1 MLQNFKK
8 MNWNEFK
15 FESLLENSLLKTIEH
30 HLQISIKSQGFAKL
44 LLSGGSLPM
53 KLYRKFKFFLI
64 DWNKV
69 EIGLVDERWVDNE
82 SKYSNYNN
90 ISSALGEEI
99 VNKSSF
105 IPMVYNL
112 ESEHENLILCR
123 ERNNS
128 FLDEKTIV
136 LLGMGTDGHT
146 ASLFPNTHSTELALS
161 AVEPD
166 ILTNEA
172 PTNPPKR
179 ITHNLKS
186 LLNTKKLLLYV
197 KGDKKKE
204 VIDNAKEKLL
214 PISYCINSQSA
225 ELEIFWSP

>member
-1 MLQNFKK
+1 MQYFKE

-15 FESLLENSLLKTIEH
+15 FESSLENSLLKTIEH
-30 HLQISIKSQGFAKL
+30 HLQISIKSQGIAKL
-44 LLSGGSLPM
+44 LLSGGLFPM
-53 KLYRKFKFFLI
+53 KLYRKFKLFLI

-69 EIGLVDERWVDNE
+69 EIGLADERWVDNE
-82 SKYSNYNN
+82 SKYSNYNIIN
-90 ISSALGEEI
+90 SALGEEI
-99 VNKSSF
+99 ADKSSF
-105 IPMVYNL
+105 TPMVYNL
-112 ESEHENLILCR
+112 ESEYENLILCR
-123 ERNNS
+123 ERNNA

-146 ASLFPNTHSTELALS
+146 ASLFPNTRSTELALS
-161 AVEPD
+161 AIEPD
-166 ILTNEA
+166 ILTNQA

-186 LLNTKKLLLYV
+186 LLNTKKLILYV

-204 VIDNAKEKLL
+204 VIDSAKEKLL

>member
-1 MLQNFKK
+1 M
-8 MNWNEFK
+8 
-15 FESLLENSLLKTIEH
+15 
-30 HLQISIKSQGFAKL
+30 
-44 LLSGGSLPM
+44 
-53 KLYRKFKFFLI
+53 
-64 DWNKV
+64 
-69 EIGLVDERWVDNE
+69 
-82 SKYSNYNN
+82 
-90 ISSALGEEI
+90 
-99 VNKSSF
+99 
-105 IPMVYNL
+105 
-112 ESEHENLILCR
+112 CR
-123 ERNNS
+123 ERNNG
-128 FLDEKTIV
+128 FLGEKTIV

-166 ILTNEA
+166 ILTNQA
-172 PTNPPKR
+172 PTNPFNR

-204 VIDNAKEKLL
+204 VIDSAKEKLL